1 MIVISGRVI
10 PGFGDF
16 RKRMTA
22 FPTVFSQA
30 TGEKLI
36 AGTVNVNVGVS
47 IPVREHFRI
56 RGADIQEPEQDL
68 LFEICRVGPI
78 WAYRIR
84 PFNLTTGEG
93 GHGDDVI
100 EISSSQQ
107 IPNAHVGDSV
117 TISLFR
123 DNI

>member
-22 FPTVFSQA
+22 FPRVFSQA

-36 AGTVNVNVGVS
+36 VGTVNVNVRKS

-68 LFEICRVGPI
+68 LFEICRVGSI

-93 GHGDDVI
+93 GHGDHVI
-100 EISSSQQ
+100 EISSSQH
-107 IPNAHVGDSV
+107 IPKANVGDSV
-117 TISLFR
+117 TISFFPR
-123 DNI
+123 